1 MYLHLARFP
10 RHTALLSAA
19 TCLAIANPANA
30 AIVSYSWTAI
40 INEIG
45 PYKAPLPGMEQ
56 AKVGDKAL
64 ITFSLDTSTPDSCA
78 APLAGCYYGG
88 VKNITYRIPRIG
100 YTYHGTSGDLTT
112 INRTT
117 AGSLEE
123 IRIEAV
129 LPGLNA
135 NFLLWLRTYNF
146 NAITTAAVP
155 TSININAFDYTY
167 YAGFYGTTTPT
178 SNILAGR
185 PFETP
190 TCPADLNA
198 DTFVDDADFSRFLAS
213 YNTLD
218 CFDASM
224 PFGCP
229 ADFNA
234 DGFVDD
240 SDFLIFA
247 VAYNQLLCP

>member
-1 MYLHLARFP
+1 MRFQLADWARNLGVVF
-10 RHTALLSAA
+10 AGAA
-19 TCLAIANPANA
+19 CLATGANA
-30 AIVSYSWTAI
+30 TIISYSWTAI

-45 PYKAPLPGMEQ
+45 PFKAPLPGMEQ
-56 AKVGDKAL
+56 ARKGDKAL
-64 ITFSLDTSTPDSCA
+64 ITFSLDTSTPDSCP

-112 INRTT
+112 INRT
-117 AGSLEE
+117 ASGSLEE

-146 NAITTAAVP
+146 NAITSAAVP
-155 TSININAFDYTY
+155 TTINISDFDYTY
-167 YAGFYGTTTPT
+167 YAGFFGTTTPT
-178 SNILAGR
+178 SNILSGR
-185 PFETP
+185 PFTTP

-198 DTFVDDADFSRFLAS
+198 DTFVDDADFGVFLSA

-218 CFDASM
+218 CFEASM

-240 SDFLIFA
+240 SDFLVFV